1 MILAARAKVHP
12 KGRPDVL
19 KRGVGGLS
27 VHLPGVPH
35 GSRGRGGVR
44 VSGGVRLHEQ
54 QAWRGFPDLGGW
66 PGWRVGWAEERG
78 RQHVGEG

>member
-35 GSRGRGGVR
+35 GSRGRGG
-44 VSGGVRLHEQ
+44 SGCQ
-54 QAWRGFPDLGGW
+54 GG
-66 PGWRVGWAEERG
+66 
-78 RQHVGEG
+78 